1 MSDQASRRDLGGE
14 NAGLPTFFARLWR
27 HRELLRELVSREL
40 SDAYAGSV
48 LAKAW
53 AVLHPLLLIGLYLF
67 VFGYVFVARVGA
79 NLPTAP
85 DFAVF
90 MLSGLTCWLTV
101 QSALGK
107 ATSSLVASTNLV
119 KQVVFPFE
127 LLPIRAVIAA
137 HIPLMIG
144 LCIILIYSLVRFGI
158 VSPLLPLIVPVML
171 AQLMLL
177 CGVALF
183 LSALAVYIKDTR
195 DLVQFFTAFGIFL
208 MPVIYLPGALP
219 SWFDIVLYINPFS
232 YAVWCLQDIF
242 FFRTIA
248 HPAAWIIL
256 ALMAPVVLFLGF
268 RFFERTRGGFGDAL

>member
-27 HRELLRELVSREL
+27 HRELLRELISREL

-48 LAKAW
+48 LAKTW

-79 NLPTAP
+79 HLPTVP

-137 HIPLMIG
+137 HIPLLIG
-144 LCIILIYSLVRFGI
+144 LCIILIYSLMRFGI
-158 VSPLLPLIVPVML
+158 VSPLLPLVVPVIL

-208 MPVIYLPGALP
+208 MPVIYLPGTLP
-219 SWFDIVLYINPFS
+219 DWFDIVLYANPFS

-242 FFRTIA
+242 FFRTIT

-256 ALMAPVVLFLGF
+256 VLMAPVILFLGF
-268 RFFERTRGGFGDAL
+268 RFFERTRSGFGDAL